1 MIPPAPL
8 IRNTGTGI
16 FATISPPFILMV
28 RAYARAGAGQPRVT
42 YILVLTIT
50 GGESPWGFRYK

>member
-28 RAYARAGAGQPRVT
+28 RAYARAGATDLALPT
-42 YILVLTIT
+42 FLC
-50 GGESPWGFRYK
+50 